1 MASKKTGDLPNYSN
15 PGERTLE
22 ILGGELIYTT
32 LIEII
37 AFRSLRQIAYAY
49 RLYFLHYTQWCRA
62 STRFAFNKWPNDTQ
76 NFRLRLPGTGEGETR
91 R

>member
-1 MASKKTGDLPNYSN
+1 MASRKTGDLPNYSN

-32 LIEII
+32 LIDII

-49 RLYFLHYTQWCRA
+49 RLYFLHYTP
-62 STRFAFNKWPNDTQ
+62 TV
-76 NFRLRLPGTGEGETR
+76 
-91 R
+91 

>member
-1 MASKKTGDLPNYSN
+1 MASKKTGGLPNYSN

-32 LIEII
+32 LIDII

-49 RLYFLHYTQWCRA
+49 RLYFLHYTQRCST

-76 NFRLRLPGTGEGETR
+76 NFCLPGTGEGETR